1 MQNEELWTID
11 QTAKY
16 LNVDQT
22 TIRRWC
28 KAGTLSSCKVGG
40 VVRVHVESVM
50 RRVYP
55 GLSNYQNASF

>member
-1 MQNEELWTID
+1 MQYRELWTIN
-11 QTAKY
+11 QTAEF
-16 LNVDQT
+16 LGTDPS

-55 GLSNYQNASF
+55 GLQNYQTASF